1 MAINRIVTKIL
12 AGKNLSSS
20 NILGG
25 QQRGRIWIAAAV
37 VAGLQVL
44 AGSGVWAQE
53 ALKFGVADPLT
64 GPSAIFGLDQMQ
76 AVRWA
81 VEDINAKGGIN
92 GRKLEAIIA
101 DHQAKP
107 EVGIAVVNKF
117 ISVDKVPVFITAFSS
132 VVKAVAS
139 IADREKVLMLSVGAN
154 SPDIKN
160 LGDYVYTMFPLADI
174 DMKALGAYMVQ
185 KRGKKRAAVLYVNH
199 ETGIEGAKVFAQ
211 AFTQAGGEVVLNDSY
226 EETRS
231 DFTGLVLKVRAAN
244 PDTIH
249 IHSNVSDFT
258 ALVAQMRQLGLNTQ
272 ITSFQTAFNPKMIQD
287 VGAGAEGIIVTAMA
301 PSSEDNPNVAGYL
314 NRWQQAYKR
323 EPNGLPYTQY
333 FHDAPYI
340 IAQLYKWVL
349 DRNLPVIGEN
359 LRKALLDIK
368 SFDLPLTTRIVFND
382 DHTVNSPTYF
392 WQVKNGKFQV
402 IGKQ

>member
-1 MAINRIVTKIL
+1 MAIKRIVTKIL
-12 AGKNLSSS
+12 VGKNPSSS
-20 NILGG
+20 NIPGG
-25 QQRGRIWIAAAV
+25 QQRGRIWITAAV
-37 VAGLQVL
+37 AAGLQVL
-44 AGSGVWAQE
+44 PGSGVWAQE

-117 ISVDKVPVFITAFSS
+117 TSVDKVPVFITAFSS

-185 KRGKKRAAVLYVNH
+185 KQGKKRAAVLYVNH

-211 AFTQAGGEVVLNDSY
+211 AFTHAGGEVVLNDSY

-272 ITSFQTAFNPKMIQD
+272 ITSFQTAFNPKMIQE

-323 EPNGLPYTQY
+323 EPIGLPYTQY

-349 DRNLPVIGEN
+349 DRNLPVMGEN

>member
-12 AGKNLSSS
+12 ARKNLSSS

-25 QQRGRIWIAAAV
+25 QQRSRIWIAAAV

-92 GRKLEAIIA
+92 SRKLEAIIA

-185 KRGKKRAAVLYVNH
+185 KQGKKRAAVLYVNH

-323 EPNGLPYTQY
+323 EPIGLPYTQY

>member
-1 MAINRIVTKIL
+1 MAIKRIVTKIL
-12 AGKNLSSS
+12 VGKNLSSP
-20 NILGG
+20 NIPGG
-25 QQRGRIWIAAAV
+25 QQRGRIWITAAV
-37 VAGLQVL
+37 AAGLQVL
-44 AGSGVWAQE
+44 LGSGVWAQE

-117 ISVDKVPVFITAFSS
+117 TSVDKVPVFITAFSS

-185 KRGKKRAAVLYVNH
+185 KQGKKRAAVLYVNH

-272 ITSFQTAFNPKMIQD
+272 ITSFQTAFNPKMIQE

-323 EPNGLPYTQY
+323 EPIGLPYTQY

-340 IAQLYKWVL
+340 IAQLYKWAL

-382 DHTVNSPTYF
+382 NHTVNSPTYF

>member
-1 MAINRIVTKIL
+1 MAIKRIATKIL
-12 AGKNLSSS
+12 GRKNPTSAGVAGSPH
-20 NILGG
+20 
-25 QQRGRIWIAAAV
+25 RGCMWIAAAV
-37 VAGLQVL
+37 AAGLQVL
-44 AGSGVWAQE
+44 ASSGVWAQE
-53 ALKFGVADPLT
+53 TLKFGVADPLT

-81 VEDINAKGGIN
+81 VEDINAKGGVN
-92 GRKLEAIIA
+92 GRKLEAIIV
-101 DHQAKP
+101 DHQTKP
-107 EVGIAVVNKF
+107 EVGISVVNRF
-117 ISVDKVPVFITAFSS
+117 VSVDKVPVFITAFSS
-132 VVKAVAS
+132 VVKAVAP
-139 IADREKVLMLSVGAN
+139 IANREKVLMLSVGAN
-154 SPDIKN
+154 SPDVKN
-160 LGDYVYTMFPLADI
+160 LGDYVYTMFPLADV

-185 KRGKKRAAVLYVNH
+185 KQGKKRAAVLYVNH

-211 AFTQAGGEVVLNDSY
+211 AFTKAGGEVVLNESY

-231 DFTGLVLKVRAAN
+231 DFTGLVLKVRTAN

-272 ITSFQTAFNPKMIQD
+272 VTSFQTAFNPKMIQE

-301 PSSEDNPNVAGYL
+301 PSVEDNPNVAGYL
-314 NRWQQAYKR
+314 DRWQKAYKR
-323 EPNGLPYTQY
+323 EPIGLPYTQY

-340 IAQLYKWVL
+340 IAALYKWVL
-349 DRNLPVIGEN
+349 DRNLPITGEN

-382 DHTVNSPTYF
+382 DHTVDSPTYF

>member
-12 AGKNLSSS
+12 ARKNLSSS

-37 VAGLQVL
+37 AAGLQVL

-92 GRKLEAIIA
+92 SRKLEAIIA

-185 KRGKKRAAVLYVNH
+185 KQGKKRAAVLYVNH

-323 EPNGLPYTQY
+323 EPIGLPYTQY